1 MADQAADTGVL
12 DQDDPPTDPSGAAH
26 ESVPDPDEET
36 SNGRPSGEPTSETG
50 PPGPGEAAEAPESA
64 EPAAERGEQAEPE
77 ASDERDEQA
86 EPDAP
91 ETPQEQGQQ
100 AEPEEPEASNESDDQ
115 AEPEGLEASDK
126 RDDQAE
132 PEGSGTPQDPDN
144 QAEPDAP
151 ETPQEQGEQAESEE
165 PEASD
170 EPDDQAEANGSGTP
184 QDPDNQAEPDA
195 PETPQERD
203 EQAESEQPEAS
214 QERDDQPETEAPE
227 APEARDAE
235 TESDRRET
243 PEEAQ
248 EPGRSEGAG
257 EEPAEKPGA
266 LKDAAD
272 GGSAEGADE
281 ADAGADRDE
290 APAQDAEPLSEEDPD
305 EDAEAAPEGD
315 GAAPDKNAEAAPED
329 DEDDGAAADGT
340 AAASEAAAPEASE
353 STRTVALRT
362 LEDAAAG
369 VDKTM
374 AIDVADLPAVEPSA
388 PSPLDLLAQL
398 TNTPPPPATPA
409 RTILRRVKIWS
420 PLVALLALVVLVVQL
435 VRPLPEP
442 VLALDAGASSFTIGG
457 GTFTMPWPEEGQA
470 AVMIAGSGTIGT
482 FGKQKPVPTAS
493 VAKIMTAY
501 VILRDHPI
509 ERDEPGP
516 SVTVDARTV
525 EEGKAKD
532 ESRIEGLKAG
542 QTFSLQDM
550 LKMLMIPSGNN
561 VARLLARWDTKTDD
575 ETAFVRKMNAA
586 AKSLG
591 MKNTTYTDPSGL
603 DKGTVSTA
611 VDQLKLAEAVMK
623 FESFR
628 AVVALP
634 DAEIPGATRIFNNNS
649 LLGVAGLSVR
659 GIKTG
664 SNTPAGGTLSWA
676 AYKTVDGED
685 RLVLG
690 TMMDQ
695 HVTGPDPNGSNS
707 LQLVLDNSE
716 KVIKA
721 VRDALT
727 SATAVKK
734 GQVVGHIDDGL
745 GGRTPVVATKD
756 VQVVG
761 VPGQRLKLTFR
772 DGDASL
778 AGGAKAGT
786 VVGELTVGSGAGARH
801 VPLAL
806 RSDLREPSV
815 GAKLTRIG

>member
-1 MADQAADTGVL
+1 MADRTPDTGVL
-12 DQDDPPTDPSGAAH
+12 DQVEESGGGSA
-26 ESVPDPDEET
+26 
-36 SNGRPSGEPTSETG
+36 GGPTSESG
-50 PPGPGEAAEAPESA
+50 SPESGETVETVESGETAVSGETTLSEVRAESGETAESSEPANSAESAGTPDEREAPEQTH
-64 EPAAERGEQAEPE
+64 EPDQPEDAADAAAQEP
-77 ASDERDEQA
+77 DEPKNTADAAAA
-86 EPDAP
+86 EPDEPTDATG
-91 ETPQEQGQQ
+91 ETAEEPD
-100 AEPEEPEASNESDDQ
+100 EPED
-115 AEPEGLEASDK
+115 
-126 RDDQAE
+126 
-132 PEGSGTPQDPDN
+132 
-144 QAEPDAP
+144 
-151 ETPQEQGEQAESEE
+151 
-165 PEASD
+165 
-170 EPDDQAEANGSGTP
+170 
-184 QDPDNQAEPDA
+184 
-195 PETPQERD
+195 
-203 EQAESEQPEAS
+203 
-214 QERDDQPETEAPE
+214 
-227 APEARDAE
+227 
-235 TESDRRET
+235 
-243 PEEAQ
+243 
-248 EPGRSEGAG
+248 
-257 EEPAEKPGA
+257 
-266 LKDAAD
+266 
-272 GGSAEGADE
+272 ADE
-281 ADAGADRDE
+281 AGAGTARGEATAQEAESLAEEDPDAKDAGA
-290 APAQDAEPLSEEDPD
+290 ADASAD
-305 EDAEAAPEGD
+305 EDAEATSEGD
-315 GAAPDKNAEAAPED
+315 GTSSDRDDDATPEEDTTSSDTDDDATPEEDTTSSDTDDGASPEDADATAPDGNADSTTEEDGTTPDERAEATPEEDGTAPDEKAGTAPED
-329 DEDDGAAADGT
+329 EDGT
-340 AAASEAAAPEASE
+340 ASDDTDDTDEAASEGEPEEVVAAEASE

-362 LEDAAAG
+362 LDDADDAAG

-374 AIDVADLPAVEPSA
+374 AIDVADLPPAEPSA
-388 PSPLDLLAQL
+388 APATPAAPQADGAKDAEEAEAAQPAPTPLDLLAQL

-409 RTILRRVKIWS
+409 RTVLRRVKIWS
-420 PLVALLALVVLVVQL
+420 PLVALLALVGIVVQL

-442 VLALDAGASSFTIGG
+442 VLAVDAKATSFTIGG

-482 FGKQKPVPTAS
+482 FGAQKPVPTAS

-501 VILRDHPI
+501 VILREHPI

-532 ESRIEGLKAG
+532 ESRITGLKAG

-649 LLGVAGLSVR
+649 LLGVPGLSVR

-676 AYKTVDGED
+676 AYRTVDGED

-716 KVIKA
+716 KVIRA
-721 VRDALT
+721 VREALT

-756 VQVVG
+756 VKVVG
-761 VPGQRLKLTFR
+761 VPGQKLKLTFR

-786 VVGELTVGSGAGARH
+786 VVGELTVGSGAEARH